1 MVNVQLTS
9 DSKCQEPTKRS
20 VQVSY
25 WAWLQFMWLAA
36 SIPCARR
43 LIAGEEPTRLQKQF
57 YRSVVS
63 PVHYCIGPNGNALL
77 WTPKLPNICKWNS
90 EFPPSDGF
98 LISLSRL
105 SLISRHNASSCIC
118 PGCLFCQH
126 LLHWKLSIRC
136 PLYFF
141 TDRFG
146 LQRCFR
152 ARLV

>member
-1 MVNVQLTS
+1 MFNFRRIQNPRSPQKGAYKFHTEPGSSSCDWLVATLVQG
-9 DSKCQEPTKRS
+9 
-20 VQVSY
+20 V
-25 WAWLQFMWLAA
+25 WLQGRTPRDCKN
-36 SIPCARR
+36 SS
-43 LIAGEEPTRLQKQF
+43 T
-57 YRSVVS
+57 SVVS

-98 LISLSRL
+98 LITLFRL

-126 LLHWKLSIRC
+126 LFHWKLSTRC
-136 PLYFF
+136 SLYFF

-146 LQRCFR
+146 LQRRFR